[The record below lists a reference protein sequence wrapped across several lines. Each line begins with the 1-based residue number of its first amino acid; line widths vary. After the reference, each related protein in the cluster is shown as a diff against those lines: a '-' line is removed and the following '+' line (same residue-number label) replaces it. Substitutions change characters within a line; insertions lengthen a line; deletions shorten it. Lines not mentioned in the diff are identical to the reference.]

1 MAAVV
6 DAHLHLFKA
15 RSGAYPRL
23 VFDEMAPAER
33 EESAEELLEAMDGA
47 GVDHAV
53 VVPLSPHDHYLAE
66 ILAAHPGRFAGVG
79 VYDPEAA
86 DGAGQ
91 VARRA
96 EEAGIQG
103 LRFYGFGGE
112 AGQDP
117 ESLEVFPVLEAMR
130 ELDMK
135 VWFYGSPGQVRLL
148 DGAMKLL
155 PGLKTV
161 LNHLGFC
168 PDIWMELA
176 VDEHRRPR
184 FDIPLPPD
192 SLELIEQLAARHPD
206 HLYVHASGQYAFTQT
221 PYPHPDL
228 AEVMDRIYAAFGAR
242 RMLNASDWPWIKENP
257 GYGEVLSLVD
267 RRLPGLTPEERSAVR
282 GGTACSLFTF

>member
-1 MAAVV
+1 MAVV

-23 VFDEMAPAER
+23 VFDGMAPPER
-33 EESAEELLEAMDGA
+33 EEPAEELLEAMDGA

-53 VVPLSPHDHYLAE
+53 VIPLSAHDEYLAE
-66 ILAAHPGRFAGVG
+66 LLAAHPGRFAGVG

-96 EEAGIQG
+96 EQAGIQG

-112 AGQDP
+112 AGQEP
-117 ESLEVFPVLEAMR
+117 ESLAVFPVLEAMR
-130 ELDMK
+130 ELGMK
-135 VWFYGSPGQVRLL
+135 VWFYGSPDQVRLL

-155 PGLKTV
+155 PGLKAV

-184 FDIPLPPD
+184 FDIPLPPG
-192 SLELIEQLAARHPD
+192 SLELIEQLAADHPD
-206 HLYVHASGQYAFTQT
+206 DLYVHASGQYAFARTT
-221 PYPHPDL
+221 YPYPDL
-228 AEVMDRIYAAFGAR
+228 QEVVDRIYAAFGAR

-257 GYGEVLSLVD
+257 GYGAVLSLVD
-267 RRLPGLTPEERSAVR
+267 RYLPGLTPEERSAVR
-282 GGTACSLFTF
+282 GGTACSLFDF